1 MDFQAIGAT
10 ILFFSYNV
18 IAMKLNWST
27 INNIFLDMDGTLLDL
42 HFDNYFWQ
50 EHVPLRFAQ
59 INDINVDQA
68 KDELFPRFRK
78 AEGTMEWYCVD
89 YWSNELGLDIA
100 LLKEEVDHLIA
111 IHPHVTDFLDLA
123 RQTGKRVVLV
133 TNAHGKSLA
142 LKMDRTQ
149 LGGHFDRLICAH
161 DLGIPKENPDF
172 WELLQST
179 EPFDP
184 SATLLVD
191 DSLPVLR
198 SAEKYGIQHLCAIY
212 KPDSKA
218 PVREILEYPA
228 IHSFTEIF
236 PE

>member
-1 MDFQAIGAT
+1 
-10 ILFFSYNV
+10 
-18 IAMKLNWST
+18 MKLDWST
-27 INNIFLDMDGTLLDL
+27 INTIFLDMDGTLLDL

-59 INDINVDQA
+59 INDLDIEQA
-68 KDELFPRFRK
+68 KQELFPRFRK

-111 IHPHVTDFLDLA
+111 IHPHVTDFLDRT
-123 RQTGKRVVLV
+123 RQSGKRVVLV
-133 TNAHGKSLA
+133 TNAHGKSLS

-149 LGGHFDRLICAH
+149 LGGHFDRLVCAH

-172 WELLQST
+172 WGLLQDT
-179 EPFDP
+179 EPFEP
-184 SATLLVD
+184 SSTLLVD

-198 SAEKYGIQHLCAIY
+198 SAEQYGIKHLCAIY

-228 IHSFTEIF
+228 IHSFMEIF
-236 PE
+236 PGE